1 MLGWDIFI
9 KDKSDTTIANW
20 VVGLGG
26 LDWLRKLEKDGFAES
41 LESGGYPTS
50 YKLLEKHVIPFLK
63 AEQLPDYEGPF
74 VIGDDYV
81 RSGGMNTNIKI
92 NEIALNGCKEDDY
105 LFVIAWD
112 QS

>member
-1 MLGWDIFI
+1 M
-9 KDKSDTTIANW
+9 
-20 VVGLGG
+20 
-26 LDWLRKLEKDGFAES
+26 
-41 LESGGYPTS
+41 
-50 YKLLEKHVIPFLK
+50 IPFLK
-63 AEQLPDYEGPF
+63 VEQLPDYEGPL